1 MSTPATPNTPLWTD
15 QAKTGED
22 GLRRVACWAS
32 IAMFLV
38 WIGFSGLAFVWN
50 LDQRSLL
57 HRAQTRP
64 FSVSL
69 DEVRDADARVD
80 FLNKTQLVLLVVTAA
95 CFITWLYLEYRRVQ
109 RANEPTRFEAGW
121 AIGAWFVPFLNWFRP
136 YQVMA
141 DVWNATAGRRAK
153 SRALVGAWWG
163 CYIGSL
169 LILVAADSGED
180 TPTLEDALHENALYI
195 ARAVLVLVAAVLA
208 LLMVCAVLRS
218 PAGDVPV
225 EALDASE
232 S

>member
-1 MSTPATPNTPLWTD
+1 MSTPATPNTSFWTD
-15 QAKTGED
+15 QPKTGED
-22 GLRRVACWAS
+22 GLRRVAGWAS

-57 HRAQTRP
+57 RRAQWNP
-64 FSVSL
+64 LSVSL
-69 DEVRDADARVD
+69 DEIRDSDARAD
-80 FLNKTQLVLLVVTAA
+80 FLNTTLLVLMAVTAA

-109 RANEPTRFEAGW
+109 RANEPTRFVAGW

-136 YQVMA
+136 YQVME
-141 DVWNATAGRRAK
+141 DVWKATAGRAK

-163 CYIGSL
+163 CYLGSL
-169 LILVAADSGED
+169 LVLFAAGSGED
-180 TPTLEDALHENALYI
+180 AQTLEDALNQNSFYI

-208 LLMVCAVLRS
+208 LLMVRAVLRS
-218 PAGDVPV
+218 PAGEVPTG
-225 EALDASE
+225 SE